1 MTYQAFIV
9 PGVIAQSVL
18 IIAIF
23 SGLAIIWERDLG
35 ISQRMV
41 VAPVARSALIT
52 GRAVSTGLRAVAQV
66 AIVLAGIAI
75 SGIPLRWSV
84 LGIVGA
90 LVVSLIGAMLF
101 SSISMVIASAMRSRE
116 QFMGLG
122 QLITLPL
129 FFASNALY
137 PIALMPKWLQAVAR
151 LNPLTYLVELLR
163 WLLLDIGPQN
173 LPRAVAIVVV
183 GTIIAITAA
192 SRLYPRRVM

>member
-1 MTYQAFIV
+1 LAEQA
-9 PGVIAQSVL
+9 
-18 IIAIF
+18 
-23 SGLAIIWERDLG
+23 DNTLG
-35 ISQRMV
+35 IRQRMV
-41 VAPVARSALIT
+41 VAPVARSSLIT
-52 GRAVSTGLRAVAQV
+52 GRAVAAGLRAVAQV
-66 AIVLAGIAI
+66 AIVLAVIAI
-75 SGIPLRWSV
+75 ARIPLRWSV

-137 PIALMPKWLQAVAR
+137 PIALMPQWLRDVAR

-163 WLLLDIGPQN
+163 WLLLDIGPQTV
-173 LPRAVAIVVV
+173 PRAVAIVVV